1 MYSIGDAKSSL
12 SFEKRKSNNENSQI
26 KNLRIEIDEDNNAD
40 KETNFINITKNIN
53 KKEQKIITN
62 DKENQSLI
70 CNSPQSSKKFLNKK
84 TSQPIS
90 NHNLSS
96 ETINI
101 LNKIINNKNNQV
113 LEKNN
118 IKEPEYFK
126 KNPSQKSLNT
136 ATKNKN
142 MELSNK
148 ALETIKKLKDKQN
161 LKNKEN
167 SEKNKNI
174 TIENSFSLLN
184 IKYKELLSK
193 SRELRLPVIYKE
205 LFDSFNAL
213 EQTINRNK
221 IGAKKIINTFN
232 NIRQSIETFTHKTFN
247 LNILKKIIYVV
258 PHFYILKYS
267 KKNLNNPTF
276 SINDDIDKN
285 YDLIIDIP
293 NNYEE
298 RISTNYDK
306 NFNFL
311 NINFFNEDNIN
322 YYHPIENYLSKND
335 IEKRKQIFYNIL
347 LYITINYYKKF
358 LKEKKIIS
366 KFDPLKEKTWHHEF
380 DPDIYCLDIP
390 LFEIPSPPVI
400 KSIFVDTIKK
410 NDLRTKIMKLEE
422 ENCCNNNT
430 PKKYISKSE
439 CKYVSKEFLEKIRS
453 KEKIIK
459 LEKEISE
466 YNFNQNKQ
474 NDKNKIIKN
483 LIIQIKTLLL
493 TNKNSLQLNKLSD
506 LILGSNI
513 KYKNFFINNENLNK
527 AIIEISKKFK
537 GFINIINH
545 SNLGT
550 IVVLE
555 NSKFDIPDNLSS
567 IDFEIAN

>member
-142 MELSNK
+142 MELSSK

-184 IKYKELLSK
+184 IKYK
-193 SRELRLPVIYKE
+193 
-205 LFDSFNAL
+205 
-213 EQTINRNK
+213 
-221 IGAKKIINTFN
+221 
-232 NIRQSIETFTHKTFN
+232 
-247 LNILKKIIYVV
+247 
-258 PHFYILKYS
+258 
-267 KKNLNNPTF
+267 
-276 SINDDIDKN
+276 
-285 YDLIIDIP
+285 
-293 NNYEE
+293 
-298 RISTNYDK
+298 
-306 NFNFL
+306 
-311 NINFFNEDNIN
+311 
-322 YYHPIENYLSKND
+322 
-335 IEKRKQIFYNIL
+335 
-347 LYITINYYKKF
+347 
-358 LKEKKIIS
+358 
-366 KFDPLKEKTWHHEF
+366 
-380 DPDIYCLDIP
+380 
-390 LFEIPSPPVI
+390 
-400 KSIFVDTIKK
+400 
-410 NDLRTKIMKLEE
+410 
-422 ENCCNNNT
+422 
-430 PKKYISKSE
+430 
-439 CKYVSKEFLEKIRS
+439 
-453 KEKIIK
+453 
-459 LEKEISE
+459 
-466 YNFNQNKQ
+466 
-474 NDKNKIIKN
+474 
-483 LIIQIKTLLL
+483 
-493 TNKNSLQLNKLSD
+493 
-506 LILGSNI
+506 
-513 KYKNFFINNENLNK
+513 
-527 AIIEISKKFK
+527 
-537 GFINIINH
+537 
-545 SNLGT
+545 
-550 IVVLE
+550 
-555 NSKFDIPDNLSS
+555 
-567 IDFEIAN
+567 